1 MHSNAW
7 ALAVVAILSA
17 DTGKL
22 MAQVKVADHAYCRSG
37 NEPAHQ
43 NNPRF
48 DGDAQLMAISE
59 PGTSRRIEGTL
70 VVGDVDVE
78 TLRVALSVLPRRP
91 LRILLVGDAAMP
103 PDVVVQVRELD
114 GFVPV
119 GSRTIYLRRESD
131 TLREAEMSGGPYV
144 LMLAAVIWHELAH
157 VEGCDEAHAREREAS
172 LWDEFVRSGRV
183 DTALGLSYRA
193 ALRRK

>member
-1 MHSNAW
+1 VHS
-7 ALAVVAILSA
+7 V
-17 DTGKL
+17 
-22 MAQVKVADHAYCRSG
+22 
-37 NEPAHQ
+37 
-43 NNPRF
+43 PRGELPHPKTPQF
-48 DGDAQLMAISE
+48 DGYAQLIPISE
-59 PGTSRRIEGTL
+59 PGTSRRIEGTI

-91 LRILLVGDAAMP
+91 TRILVVGDAAMP
-103 PDVVVQVRELD
+103 PDVVVQVRQLD
-114 GFVPV
+114 GFVPLR
-119 GSRTIYLRRESD
+119 SRTIYLRRESE

-183 DTALGLSYRA
+183 DAALGLSYRA